1 MREKDNKNH
10 SKIALVGKGSTEQIP
25 IRRQNY
31 DWILGKLEVL
41 SAFFFCFNFTNQDK
55 CGQMANTMNIGDRWV
70 SALTSIRKNRL
81 EMLVNWQGLMKLTLE
96 YLTR

>member
-1 MREKDNKNH
+1 MTGYWENW
-10 SKIALVGKGSTEQIP
+10 SVQVP
-25 IRRQNY
+25 
-31 DWILGKLEVL
+31 
-41 SAFFFCFNFTNQDK
+41 FCFNFANQDK

-81 EMLVNWQGLMKLTLE
+81 EMLMNWQGLMKLTLE